1 MAGEAPLKDVDAA
14 ERAQLLKIVVFF
26 SGPCF
31 VLLTALWVFL
41 EMRGA
46 ISARTLVILEVL
58 NLPLTALGV
67 LAIHHGTNRAATGF
81 ARTVFA
87 GGDIPP
93 PPSYPRQE
101 TMIVRG
107 QYAEAA
113 EYFRDHLGVSPADR
127 DARLRL
133 AALLER
139 HLAGYDEAE
148 RLYLEVRGAEPDAR
162 QEMAASN
169 GLIDLYTKTGRRDR
183 LKVELARFAER
194 YRGSAQA
201 EGAARRLREL
211 KAEDAVTSESPR
223 SPT

>member
-14 ERAQLLKIVVFF
+14 ERAQRLKIAVFF

-41 EMRGA
+41 ELGGA
-46 ISARTLVILEVL
+46 ISARTLVILEIL

-101 TMIVRG
+101 TMIVRR
-107 QYAEAA
+107 QHPPAA
-113 EYFRDHLGVSPADR
+113 EHSRDHLRASPRDR
-127 DARLRL
+127 DPPLRL
-133 AALLER
+133 AALR
-139 HLAGYDEAE
+139 HPHLARHHQPE
-148 RLYLEVRGAEPDAR
+148 RRSFRVPR
-162 QEMAASN
+162 
-169 GLIDLYTKTGRRDR
+169 
-183 LKVELARFAER
+183 
-194 YRGSAQA
+194 AQPHTRHA
-201 EGAARRLREL
+201 P
-211 KAEDAVTSESPR
+211 V
-223 SPT
+223 